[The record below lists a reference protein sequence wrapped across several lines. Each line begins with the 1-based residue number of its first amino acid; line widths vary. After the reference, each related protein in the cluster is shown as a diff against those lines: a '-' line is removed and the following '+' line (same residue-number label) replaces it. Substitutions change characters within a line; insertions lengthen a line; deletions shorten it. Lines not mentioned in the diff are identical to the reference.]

1 MADSR
6 DPAALYPDIAT
17 EGSLA
22 AALQA
27 MAVRDGLSVSYQASE
42 SAALRQASVASRT
55 PHRTVLSISAWAVER
70 RWSIRGCESFQ
81 DLALVDGSTGDLA
94 QIARAAQAWHD
105 GEELAEIHGVAPF
118 VHLTGRFEVADGDPV
133 RLIESEWQHLR
144 TEADEMDWPEYR
156 ALIEAA
162 YAEPVLR
169 GLYPFTSHWTL
180 RFSTSIRPRL
190 TDVPLCLDAHRQK
203 PYTVSTRY
211 MGEVV
216 AEATT
221 AEETVSIAVHH
232 LPSDLGPATSGA
244 D

>member
-1 MADSR
+1 MADSH

-27 MAVRDGLSVSYQASE
+27 VAVRDGLSVAFEASE
-42 SAALRQASVASRT
+42 SAALQQASVASGI

-81 DLALVDGSTGDLA
+81 GLVLVDGSTGDLV
-94 QIARAAQAWHD
+94 QLARAAQAWQD
-105 GEELAEIHGVAPF
+105 GEELADIHSVAPF
-118 VHLTGRFEVADGDPV
+118 VDLSGRFEVPDGDPV
-133 RLIESEWQHLR
+133 RLIESEWQHLL
-144 TEADEMDWPEYR
+144 TEADAANWPEYR
-156 ALIEAA
+156 ALIKAA
-162 YAEPVLR
+162 HAEPVLR

-180 RFSTSIRPRL
+180 RFSTSIRPHL

-211 MGEVV
+211 LGEIL
-216 AEATT
+216 AAAPT
-221 AEETVSIAVHH
+221 AEEIVSIAIRH
-232 LPSDLGPATSGA
+232 LSSDLGTATSGT